1 MQIKTERSL
10 VIDLERKETLNK
22 LKDAVVN
29 FDIESIQKLCKTA
42 LEKGIPAYE
51 IVIEGMAKGMDT
63 VGQKYECGE
72 FFLSELIMAGETM
85 KEGMKVIEPYLKSE
99 GVKAR
104 GTIVIGTVQGD
115 LHDIGKNI
123 VATLLRAS
131 GFEVIDL
138 GFDVSPQ
145 KFVEE
150 VERSEANILGMSA
163 LLTTTM
169 VNMDAAIK
177 ELKNKGLR
185 DQVKVVIGGA
195 PIDQEFA
202 RKIGADAAAKDAV
215 EGVGICKSWT

>member
-1 MQIKTERSL
+1 L
-10 VIDLERKETLNK
+10 VMDLEREEILGR

-29 FDIESIQKLCKTA
+29 FDIDRTQELCKRA

-51 IVIEGMAKGMDT
+51 IVIEGMAKGMDI
-63 VGQKYECGE
+63 VGQKYESGE

-85 KEGMKVIEPYLKSE
+85 KEGMKVVEPHLKSE

-104 GTIVIGTVQGD
+104 GGIVIGTVQGD

-123 VATLLRAS
+123 VATLLRPS

-145 KFVEE
+145 KFIEE
-150 VERSEANILGMSA
+150 VRKSKPDILGMSA

-169 VNMDAAIK
+169 INMDATIK

-185 DQVKVVIGGA
+185 DQVKVIIGGA
-195 PIDQEFA
+195 PIDPA
-202 RKIGADAAAKDAV
+202 YAKKIGADAAAKDAV
-215 EGVGICKSWT
+215 EGVAICKRWT